1 MTVDPKSSRNSVAVD
16 VKEFSKLQKKVSSLE
31 LTSDSIQKKIEV
43 NYAANLALSDEAIEN
58 DKNIFHEINLINN
71 AIYKLEMKNIDTIQE
86 LKKDIK
92 SVPLSVEDVMEGND
106 RKEQIV
112 NLQNDVKNLVKK
124 FSSVEVLEKKSRALL
139 LYGEKNEKMLIDLQ
153 NKVEQ
158 VDQENVKLMQ
168 SIMESP
174 ISVELLNGAVAGFAD
189 RYEIRWKLRFYEFN
203 QILLSL

>member
-1 MTVDPKSSRNSVAVD
+1 MTVDPRSSRNSVAVD
-16 VKEFSKLQKKVSSLE
+16 VNEFSKLQKKVSSLE

-58 DKNIFHEINLINN
+58 DKNIFDEINLINN

-92 SVPLSVEDVMEGND
+92 SVPLSVEDVTEGND
-106 RKEQIV
+106 RKEQIA

-124 FSSVEVLEKKSRALL
+124 FSSVEVLEKNSKALL
-139 LYGEKNEKMLIDLQ
+139 LNGEKNEKMLIDLQ

-189 RYEIRWKLRFYEFN
+189 RYELDGN
-203 QILLSL
+203 

>member
-1 MTVDPKSSRNSVAVD
+1 M
-16 VKEFSKLQKKVSSLE
+16 KEFSKLQKKVNSLE

-58 DKNIFHEINLINN
+58 DKNIFDEINLINN

-92 SVPLSVEDVMEGND
+92 SVPISVENVLEENS

-112 NLQNDVKNLVKK
+112 NLQNDVKNLVKRL
-124 FSSVEVLEKKSRALL
+124 SSVEVLEKNSKALL
-139 LYGEKNEKMLIDLQ
+139 INGEKNEKMLINLQ

-158 VDQENVKLMQ
+158 VDYENVKLMKT
-168 SIMESP
+168 IMESP
-174 ISVELLNGAVAGFAD
+174 VSVEHLNGAVVGFAD
-189 RYEIRWKLRFYEFN
+189 R
-203 QILLSL
+203 